1 MPDSDMA
8 SVPFSDAG
16 VSASL
21 LALLPHTGFQVIAG
35 RLYVHGVTQAALDAA
50 MAGLPPVPVSVAL
63 WRARAALAEA
73 GLIEA
78 VNAGVAALGPA
89 AVQWWEYGAEVERAH
104 PRIAEIAAALGLTD
118 AQIDDLFR
126 RAAVIEP

>member
-1 MPDSDMA
+1 MMHATALVSEDA
-8 SVPFSDAG
+8 DAG
-16 VSASL
+16 A
-21 LALLPHTGFQVIAG
+21 IARAAG
-35 RLYVHGVTQAALDAA
+35 ATQFMRMNGTLHVFGVTQAALDAA
-50 MAGLPPVPVSVAL
+50 VAGLPPVPASVAL

-104 PRIAEIAAALGLTD
+104 PRIAQIAAALGLTD

>member
-1 MPDSDMA
+1 MRTIVNVQTGEVVIDETFDSEA
-8 SVPFSDAG
+8 SFAPPPF
-16 VSASL
+16 
-21 LALLPHTGFQVIAG
+21 PEH
-35 RLYVHGVTQAALDAA
+35 
-50 MAGLPPVPVSVAL
+50 VAL

-78 VNAGVAALGPA
+78 VNAAVASLGAAAL
-89 AVQWWEYGAEVERAH
+89 QWWEYGTEVERAH
-104 PRIAEIAAALGLTD
+104 PRIAQLAAALGLTD